1 MSYIDKII
9 ERVDGLL
16 DSKEY
21 AKAIDL
27 ANETL
32 ENHPTT
38 FKLRLLLAI
47 AYQRNGKY
55 AKSFNASEIVIVDA
69 NKAGNKPDLAQG
81 QLRRAISLFFM
92 NRFHEAAYSLDLAL
106 KYAEGESKFINTA
119 NVWKHKINQK
129 LENKPFDMNFITI
142 SEIPGFQPTKSL
154 SIPKA
159 CPTPAA
165 PSATSASTAAPAS
178 GVVEN
183 TVPAVEKAAVAPS
196 SSAPAPQSMP
206 ASTLDPV
213 TDKIKFDWYQ
223 NSNGINISLFIK
235 NTPKDKVSID
245 FTQTSI
251 SISFPLP
258 NGSDFFYEFS
268 PLAGLIDPKA
278 STFRVFGTKIEFNL
292 VKADTT
298 KWPALLGEGASN
310 LKDDRSA
317 HLVTAEKA
325 QKFLNSSIGVK
336 KWDSIVRDEVAEL
349 EKEENDNDPNAFFK
363 TIFAN
368 ADPDTQR
375 AMMKS
380 YTESNGTAL
389 STSWEDASKRKFE
402 TVPPE
407 GLEARKWGK

>member
-9 ERVDGLL
+9 EKVNGLL

-21 AKAIDL
+21 GKAIDL

-32 ENHPTT
+32 ESHPTT

-47 AYQRNGKY
+47 AYQRNGQY

-69 NKAGNKPDLAQG
+69 NKAGNKADVAQG

-92 NRFHEAAYSLDLAL
+92 NRFHEAAYSLDLAI
-106 KYAEGESKFINTA
+106 KYAEGESKFTNTA

-129 LENKPFDMNFITI
+129 LGNKPFDVNFITI
-142 SEIPGFQPTKSL
+142 SEIPGIQPSKSL

-159 CPTPAA
+159 GPTIAATPA
-165 PSATSASTAAPAS
+165 PATPATPAS
-178 GVVEN
+178 EDIKN
-183 TVPAVEKAAVAPS
+183 TVPAVEKTAAVSSSES
-196 SSAPAPQSMP
+196 SSAPQPAP
-206 ASTLDPV
+206 APV

-223 NSNGINISLFIK
+223 NSNGVNISLFVK
-235 NTPKDKVSID
+235 NAPKDKVSID
-245 FTQTSI
+245 FTQSSI
-251 SISFPLP
+251 SVSFPLP
-258 NGSDFFYEFS
+258 SGSDFSYEFS

-292 VKADTT
+292 AKADAT
-298 KWPALLGEGASN
+298 KWPSLLGEGASN
-310 LKDDRSA
+310 LKDDRTA
-317 HLVTAEKA
+317 NLVTAEKA
-325 QKFLNSSIGVK
+325 QQFLNSSAGVK

-349 EKEENDNDPNAFFK
+349 EKEENDSDPNAFFK

-402 TVPPE
+402 TVPPD
-407 GLEARKWGK
+407 GLEAKTWDK

>member
-9 ERVDGLL
+9 EKVDGLI

-21 AKAIDL
+21 IKAIDL

-32 ENHPTT
+32 ETHPTT

-47 AYQRNGKY
+47 AYQRNGQY

-69 NKAGNKPDLAQG
+69 NKAGNKPDIAQG
-81 QLRRAISLFFM
+81 QLRRAISLFLM
-92 NRFHEAAYSLDLAL
+92 NRFHDAAYSLDFAL
-106 KYAEGESKFINTA
+106 KYANDDSKFTNTA
-119 NVWKHKINQK
+119 NVWKYKINQK
-129 LENKPFDMNFITI
+129 LESKPFDMNFITI

-154 SIPKA
+154 PTPKA
-159 CPTPAA
+159 APTIA
-165 PSATSASTAAPAS
+165 ATSATTAAPVS
-178 GVVEN
+178 VVEK
-183 TVPAVEKAAVAPS
+183 TVPAVEKAAAAPS
-196 SSAPAPQSMP
+196 SPAPAPQP
-206 ASTLDPV
+206 ASTMDPI

-223 NSNGINISLFIK
+223 NSTGINISLFIK
-235 NTPKDKVSID
+235 NAPKDKVSIN
-245 FTQTSI
+245 FTETSI

-258 NGSDFFYEFS
+258 SGSDFSYEFS

-292 VKADTT
+292 VKVDTT

-310 LKDDRSA
+310 LQDDRSA

-325 QKFLNSSIGVK
+325 QQFLNSSTGIK
-336 KWDSIVRDEVAEL
+336 KWDSIVREEVAEL

-389 STSWEDASKRKFE
+389 STSWDDASKRTYE